1 MSGMLNTKSR
11 YGLLPIGL
19 HWLIALAIVGLFWL
33 GLWMTELDYYH
44 GWYERAPS
52 LHKSIGVLVVMTMM
66 FRLGLRIVNPPPPP
80 EAGLQHWEKRSAVS
94 LHWFFYVLVLLML
107 VSGYMI
113 STADGRSLLVFD
125 WFSIPAVTLNVKNQ
139 EDIAG
144 EVHEWLAY
152 LLIVL
157 AILHAAAAL
166 KHHFIDNDATLKRM
180 LGVFPPMECS

>member
-1 MSGMLNTKSR
+1 MTGMLNTRSR
-11 YGLLPIGL
+11 YGLLHIVL
-19 HWLIALAIVGLFWL
+19 HWLLALAIAGLFWL

-44 GWYERAPS
+44 EWYERAPS

-80 EAGLQHWEKRSAVS
+80 EAGLKHWEQRSAVS
-94 LHWFFYVLVLLML
+94 LHWFFYLLVLLML

-125 WFSIPAVTLNVKNQ
+125 WFSIPAFTLNVENQ

-144 EVHEWLAY
+144 EVHQWLAY
-152 LLIVL
+152 SLIVL
-157 AILHAAAAL
+157 AILHAAAAF
-166 KHHFIDNDATLKRM
+166 KHHYIDRDATLKRM
-180 LGVFPPMECS
+180 LGVEPTKESS